1 MVNERVHEVKSATVL
16 RFNDLWKRNVEAN
29 FPIIA
34 TSQGVQ
40 KLKNKFKKLPAIV
53 VGAGPSLDKNIQH
66 LARVQEKALIIAA
79 DAALKPLLRHGI
91 RPPLVVCL
99 DPQEDIAKFFTGVS
113 HDGMTLVAPT
123 IVHPRILD
131 IWEGKVIFFNKF
143 APDIP
148 LLTEIQNALPKI
160 GVLTPGGTVLSI
172 AYDLAFQSG
181 ADPIIFVGQDLSY
194 ENKII
199 YARGGETGNQS
210 WETLCRDQS
219 ENIVYE
225 TDIRGQKIPTLKSM
239 SVTKQWFHW
248 AFTTWKRN
256 SRLTI
261 YNCSEGGIL
270 TDHCQWISLQEAIY
284 KYCDKKVNANLRLKK
299 ALK

>member
-1 MVNERVHEVKSATVL
+1 MVNERIDEVKSATVL

-29 FPIIA
+29 FPKIKVNP
-34 TSQGVQ
+34 GVQ
-40 KLKNKFKKLPAIV
+40 NLKKRFKKLPSII

-66 LARVQEKALIIAA
+66 LARIQEKAIIIAG
-79 DAALKPLLRHGI
+79 DAALKSLLSHGI
-91 RPPLVVCL
+91 KPPLVVCL

-113 HDGMTLVAPT
+113 HEGMTLVAPT

-131 IWEGKVIFFNKF
+131 IWEGKVIFYNKY

-148 LLTEIQNALPKI
+148 LLTEIQNALPQV

-172 AYDLAFQSG
+172 AYDLAFQAAS
-181 ADPIIFVGQDLSY
+181 DPIIFIGQDLSY
-194 ENKII
+194 ENKAV
-199 YARGGETGNQS
+199 YARGGETSGQN
-210 WETLCRDQS
+210 WETLCRRQP

-248 AFTTWKRN
+248 AFTSWKRDT
-256 SRLTI
+256 RLTV

-270 TDHCQWISLQEAIY
+270 TDHCEWISFREAIY
-284 KYCDKKVNANLRLKK
+284 KHCTKKVNIAWTLKK